1 MFLYV
6 SFSLILSRRLSEY
19 IRYYNM
25 QWIHCLLKRPASAFD
40 DLVALLLL
48 CAMTTA
54 IASDPISSTLCV
66 CVCLRANTG
75 NRQVGERAKSVP
87 EGPEV
92 SPGEAATHDVHARAN
107 RAEMYRPA
115 ASAGVFDSLCNVI

>member
-75 NRQVGERAKSVP
+75 NRQVGERAKSVL

-92 SPGEAATHDVHARAN
+92 SRMRPQRTTCTPARIARKCIAQLHQPACLILSAT
-107 RAEMYRPA
+107 
-115 ASAGVFDSLCNVI
+115 

>member
-1 MFLYV
+1 MDT
-6 SFSLILSRRLSEY
+6 LSPKTSS
-19 IRYYNM
+19 I
-25 QWIHCLLKRPASAFD
+25 D

-54 IASDPISSTLCV
+54 IASDPISSTLCVCV